1 MMIQNELTRTR
12 NELAMRNYSPKTI
25 KNYLP
30 CLREYFEWI
39 RSDFEKPD
47 ENMITGRQAKD

>member
-1 MMIQNELTRTR
+1 MIQNELTRTR